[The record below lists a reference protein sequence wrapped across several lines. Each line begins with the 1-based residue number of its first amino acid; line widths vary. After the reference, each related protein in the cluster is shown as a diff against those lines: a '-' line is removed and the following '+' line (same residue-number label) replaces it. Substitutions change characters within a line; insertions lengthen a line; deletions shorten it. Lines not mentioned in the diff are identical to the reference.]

1 MRLLI
6 FGGTGPTGARLIEQA
21 LDAGHHVTAV
31 ARDPA
36 RLPVTAGV
44 THGTA
49 RLPSAHDPATRDP
62 ARPAGAGHDRLTA
75 VSDDV
80 LRPGAW
86 QDAVAGQDAVVS
98 CLGTRDRRHPT
109 TVYSRGTGTIVS
121 AMRTAGVRRLVCLSS
136 AGLDIPPGTPLA
148 QRLVTRLVV
157 QRLYRHAYADMA
169 VMERLVAESGLDW
182 TVVRPPMLTDG
193 PLTGRYRTAAGT
205 HLERG
210 SRISR
215 ADLAH
220 YLLHHLDDRDAW
232 GRVVEISA

>member
-6 FGGTGPTGARLIEQA
+6 FGGTGPTGALLVEQA

-36 RLPVTAGV
+36 RLP
-44 THGTA
+44 
-49 RLPSAHDPATRDP
+49 
-62 ARPAGAGHDRLTA
+62 GAGHDRLTA
-75 VSDDV
+75 VRGDV

-86 QDAVAGQDAVVS
+86 QDAVLGQDAVAS

-109 TVYSRGTGTIVS
+109 TVYSRGTATVVS
-121 AMRTAGVRRLVCLSS
+121 AMLAAGVRRLVCLSS
-136 AGLDIPPGTPLA
+136 AGLEIPPGTPLA
-148 QRLVTRLVV
+148 QRLVTRHVV

-169 VMERLVAESGLDW
+169 VMERLVAGSGLDW

-193 PLTGRYRTAAGT
+193 PLTGRYRTAVGG
-205 HLERG
+205 HLDG
-210 SRISR
+210 MSRISR

-220 YLLHHLDDRDAW
+220 YLLHHLGDRDAW
-232 GRVVEISA
+232 GRVVEIAT